1 MQANREG
8 ANKGGKLGAWH
19 LVYSTSSPWLLAV
32 DNGTT
37 DFQSVAVVS
46 RRTSD
51 ATSRIESVCVSG
63 VSILYDGL
71 EVRRTGA

>member
-8 ANKGGKLGAWH
+8 GKQGGQTGCLAP
-19 LVYSTSSPWLLAV
+19 SLL
-32 DNGTT
+32 